1 MAKIF
6 MEIGTCDFDTLLP
19 LCENGWRGYFI
30 EPIYEYAKYVAE
42 QCEKNDYAAVVACC
56 AISSYDGEIEMW
68 KSLEPGDWKGIS
80 HVCEHKGEMLFDSAK
95 NTHLKKEKVKV
106 PCYSLDTYLR
116 LNNIEHIDYL
126 KIDVEGHETDI
137 IESYSWKVKPAFIK
151 LEHMHIDDINM
162 RRILEEQGYVVYT
175 EANDIYAVI

>member
-1 MAKIF
+1 MILILSF
-6 MEIGTCDFDTLLP
+6 RYVRTVGEVTLLIQSMNMQSMLQNSVRKMIMP
-19 LCENGWRGYFI
+19 
-30 EPIYEYAKYVAE
+30 
-42 QCEKNDYAAVVACC
+42 VVACC

-137 IESYSWKVKPAFIK
+137 IESYSWKVKPTFIK

-162 RRILEEQGYVVYT
+162 RRILEEQGICGVY
-175 EANDIYAVI
+175 